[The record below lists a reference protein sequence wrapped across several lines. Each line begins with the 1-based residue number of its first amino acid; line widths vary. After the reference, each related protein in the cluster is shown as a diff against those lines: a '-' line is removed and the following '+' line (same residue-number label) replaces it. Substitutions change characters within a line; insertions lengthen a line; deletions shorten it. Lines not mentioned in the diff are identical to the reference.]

1 MRSTALGEVLAAL
14 LWKGG
19 WVALSPRVVCRT
31 LLCPGKRHSV
41 SPVIAMCPLPPGTLA
56 LPTNMITAHQLYN
69 YIADHANTY
78 HMKPLRM
85 ARPAAGSDNKKG
97 TPGTEQ
103 NEYALVSIWNR

>member
-1 MRSTALGEVLAAL
+1 MLPTIGKSMLCRGREAHCFNAA
-14 LWKGG
+14 
-19 WVALSPRVVCRT
+19 SHRVVCRT
-31 LLCPGKRHSV
+31 LLCPPV
-41 SPVIAMCPLPPGTLA
+41 TATCLSPLGMLA

-85 ARPAAGSDNKKG
+85 ARPATGIDNKKG

>member
-1 MRSTALGEVLAAL
+1 MLPRCGREAGCSTAV
-14 LWKGG
+14 
-19 WVALSPRVVCRT
+19 SPRAVWRT
-31 LLCPGKRHSV
+31 VFCPGNRHRAT
-41 SPVIAMCPLPPGTLA
+41 PLVIICPPPPGMLA

-85 ARPAAGSDNKKG
+85 ARPATGSDSKKG

>member
-1 MRSTALGEVLAAL
+1 
-14 LWKGG
+14 
-19 WVALSPRVVCRT
+19 
-31 LLCPGKRHSV
+31 
-41 SPVIAMCPLPPGTLA
+41 
-56 LPTNMITAHQLYN
+56 MITAHQLYN

-85 ARPAAGSDNKKG
+85 ARPATGSDNKKG

>member
-1 MRSTALGEVLAAL
+1 MT
-14 LWKGG
+14 
-19 WVALSPRVVCRT
+19 
-31 LLCPGKRHSV
+31 
-41 SPVIAMCPLPPGTLA
+41 AMCSLPLGMLA

-85 ARPAAGSDNKKG
+85 ARLATGSDNKKG

>member
-1 MRSTALGEVLAAL
+1 MRGPAPGEVLAAL
-14 LWKGG
+14 LCSR
-19 WVALSPRVVCRT
+19 ALSPRAVCRT
-31 LLCPGKRHSV
+31 LLCTVKKHSAV
-41 SPVIAMCPLPPGTLA
+41 VMAVCVLPLGMLA

-69 YIADHANTY
+69 YNADHANTY

-85 ARPAAGSDNKKG
+85 ARPATGSDGKKG